1 MAYRPTSLGHVCM
14 QGKSMRLVAG
24 NTGYGIYKNWPN
36 EDILI
41 NVKSVPD
48 LHRITTSK
56 VPSWVVLVDTGP
68 PPLLGKQHASLLNYV
83 MWCCRMG
90 WRRERPQP
98 LSSSFMRSRVRMC
111 PHGTGRLTTCFALA
125 VRP

>member
-1 MAYRPTSLGHVCM
+1 MAKGPGWPGWRADCIWNWLCGDLEGTHNRAGAPGGYACQQGGLSFVGLDNFHVLPEAPDSYYVAYRPTSLGHVCM

-48 LHRITTSK
+48 LHRITT
-56 VPSWVVLVDTGP
+56 LQGTI
-68 PPLLGKQHASLLNYV
+68 LGCA
-83 MWCCRMG
+83 G
-90 WRRERPQP
+90 
-98 LSSSFMRSRVRMC
+98 
-111 PHGTGRLTTCFALA
+111 
-125 VRP
+125 